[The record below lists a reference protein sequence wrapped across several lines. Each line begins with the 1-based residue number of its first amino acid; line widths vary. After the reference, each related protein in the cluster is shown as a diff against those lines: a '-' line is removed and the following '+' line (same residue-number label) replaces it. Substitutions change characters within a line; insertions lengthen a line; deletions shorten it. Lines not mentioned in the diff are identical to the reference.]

1 MPPEA
6 ESRDDQGWTWK
17 PPLKATKSASSA
29 GGAQKVHEGPLTRS
43 HSAPPT
49 EHYRNA
55 LATGDDDNDDT
66 DSKPPLQV
74 RVSAG
79 AGREADEEE
88 DGDQWGEE
96 RGSLLQESECH
107 DDGDGVCLQPVQ
119 LDRPQLPAPR
129 SRLAPRGERLVSTKR
144 QVAVLC
150 GLTAL
155 LLLFI
160 TLRATSMTQPGAEGG
175 RGG

>member
-96 RGSLLQESECH
+96 SARGAACYRSPSVMMTATASACSQFSSTGRNFLRH
-107 DDGDGVCLQPVQ
+107 DHASPRAARGWS
-119 LDRPQLPAPR
+119 PR
-129 SRLAPRGERLVSTKR
+129 SDKSRCCAG
-144 QVAVLC
+144 
-150 GLTAL
+150 
-155 LLLFI
+155 
-160 TLRATSMTQPGAEGG
+160 
-175 RGG
+175 